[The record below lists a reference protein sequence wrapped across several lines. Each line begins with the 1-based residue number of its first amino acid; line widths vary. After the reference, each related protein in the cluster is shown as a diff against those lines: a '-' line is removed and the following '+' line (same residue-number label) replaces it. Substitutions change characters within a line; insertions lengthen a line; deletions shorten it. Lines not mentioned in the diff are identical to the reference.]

1 MSESNSVTDTTARA
15 VELAV
20 LVDLEARW
28 ENLRVYPAGT
38 PDTSSTIHELH
49 GKQRA
54 YDVFHTKLVA
64 FNKRFTPAHVPEL
77 LLNTPLRLRIWCKK
91 MRDLFVQVEH
101 DSRVPC
107 PLHLV
112 EKAYR
117 GADRIAAKKCQ
128 ARVGRPAP
136 PSSIPA
142 AVRELEELAHWC
154 DDRSRLEA
162 TA

>member
-1 MSESNSVTDTTARA
+1 MSEPISVADHTARS

-28 ENLRVYPAGT
+28 ENLRVYPAGA
-38 PDTSSTIHELH
+38 PDTSSTINELH
-49 GKQRA
+49 SKQRA

-64 FNKRFTPAHVPEL
+64 FNKRFAPAHVPEL

-101 DSRVPC
+101 DARVQC
-107 PLHLV
+107 PVHLL

-117 GADRIAAKKCQ
+117 WADRIAAKKSQ

-136 PSSIPA
+136 PSNIMA

-154 DDRSRLEA
+154 DERSHLEA

>member
-1 MSESNSVTDTTARA
+1 MSELISAADPTARA

-38 PDTSSTIHELH
+38 PDPSSTIHELH

-54 YDVFHTKLVA
+54 YDLFHTKLVA

-91 MRDLFVQVEH
+91 MRDLFAQVEQ
-101 DSRVPC
+101 DARVQC
-107 PLHLV
+107 PVHLV

-117 GADRIAAKKCQ
+117 WADRIAAKKSQ
-128 ARVGRPAP
+128 ARIGRPTAP
-136 PSSIPA
+136 VNIAA
-142 AVRELEELAHWC
+142 AVRELDDLAHWC
-154 DDRSRLEA
+154 DDRSHLEA